1 MLQSFN
7 PSIERKGAKKPKSGS
22 AADKSSDKRPTSTS
36 PELYCN
42 ACQAVVRELLKKLR
56 HRKSESD
63 VMEAM
68 DDVCNPEL
76 YMIYEFPPP
85 EMREGCEAFIMDW
98 EEVVERELQTR
109 PNNDMIEN
117 KICHEISKACH
128 NVNVKDAPRFDN
140 QIFVDGQPVPVGQ
153 DGKVSLDGS
162 AKNVEL

>member
-1 MLQSFN
+1 MPTKIL
-7 PSIERKGAKKPKSGS
+7 ERKALKKGKSDS
-22 AADKSSDKRPTSTS
+22 PEKSSAKRPTSTS

-42 ACQAVVRELLKKLR
+42 SCQAVIRELLKKLR

-76 YMIYEFPPP
+76 YMTYEFPPP

-109 PNNDMIEN
+109 PNNEMIED
-117 KICHEISKACH
+117 KICS
-128 NVNVKDAPRFDN
+128 
-140 QIFVDGQPVPVGQ
+140 Q
-153 DGKVSLDGS
+153 LT
-162 AKNVEL
+162 